1 MKIDYSKPEIGA
13 NPFLM
18 PHLYGMGIA
27 TLLMNPM
34 NYRPWWVP
42 ATPKKSQAVQTTE
55 ARGTVTYLP
64 KSN

>member
-1 MKIDYSKPEIGA
+1 MNIDFTKPEIGG

-42 ATPKKSQAVQTTE
+42 APKKSQAVQTTE

-64 KSN
+64 KRN